1 MAASDTGC
9 LVRAFDFDHLD
20 AVITAWRLAAP
31 EFAGS
36 VQQLLS
42 GEGARL
48 YGGRWNSPGVGAVYL
63 GNSLALASIELLV
76 HLRSIDVLEA
86 YCKMPVFIPESLVL
100 HLDSALLPAD
110 WAASEGRRGTRA
122 IGDEW
127 LRRGESAVLQVPSAV
142 VAGETNFILN
152 PTHADFAAIKAGAIT
167 EFRFDARLGTKRA

>member
-1 MAASDTGC
+1 M
-9 LVRAFDFDHLD
+9 
-20 AVITAWRLAAP
+20 IIAWRLAAP

-48 YGGRWNSPGVGAVYL
+48 YGGRWNSPGTGAVYL

-86 YCKMPVFIPESLVL
+86 YCKMPVFIPESLVM
-100 HLDSALLPAD
+100 HLDAALLPAD
-110 WAASEGRRGTRA
+110 WAASAGRSATMA
-122 IGDEW
+122 IGDDW
-127 LRRGESAVLQVPSAV
+127 LRGGESAVLQVPSAV

-152 PTHADFAAIKAGAIT
+152 PTHVDVSAIKTGPIS
-167 EFRFDARLGTKRA
+167 EFRFDARLGDKRA